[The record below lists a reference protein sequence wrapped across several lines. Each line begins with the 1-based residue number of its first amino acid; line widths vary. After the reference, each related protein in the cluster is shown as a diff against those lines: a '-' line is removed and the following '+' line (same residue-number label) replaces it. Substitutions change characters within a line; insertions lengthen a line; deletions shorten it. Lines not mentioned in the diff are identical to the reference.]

1 MCYMISHRVIDHE
14 LEPVDPHQK
23 ILCRLNTYSMR
34 ADQYLLR
41 RWRLSIIRDENP
53 IILSNSC
60 HSKVLGSTNGE
71 IHRTSEWSEETK
83 NDGSLRVERVST
95 LL

>member
-1 MCYMISHRVIDHE
+1 
-14 LEPVDPHQK
+14 
-23 ILCRLNTYSMR
+23 MR

-41 RWRLSIIRDENP
+41 RWRLGIIRDENQ
-53 IILSNSC
+53 IILFNSY
-60 HSKVLGSTNGE
+60 HFVPRYWVLGSTNGE